1 MDTHALVSR
10 PNTSHNVSVL
20 PEGDFAPL
28 AALVGSAPEDHA
40 SMACW
45 AARHLEAEA
54 MADNT
59 RAAKVRDLSAFMQW
73 FARENGHLMIE
84 DWLPRDTH
92 GYLGHLLAQGRAP
105 ATINRHL
112 ATLRRFAR
120 WVQEQEDAPF
130 RFGLPTR
137 GVREISVDEGDAK
150 KLEETDLRALLKAA
164 DRLVLTD
171 EKRKNARPRRNRAVL
186 QVLLATGLRVSELVG
201 LQRAQYDGRYLR
213 AVQRKGRRVQD
224 VFISKEAR
232 GMLDDYLTNECGCES
247 GALFCGPKGDALDR
261 RQVHRLLNKLA
272 ADASK
277 YRAEPLRIHPHQ
289 LRHSFGWRVRQK
301 TGSDTE
307 TAALLGHTGLQYVGR
322 YARNAQAER
331 EAVLEQIG
339 TQ

>member
-1 MDTHALVSR
+1 M
-10 PNTSHNVSVL
+10 
-20 PEGDFAPL
+20 
-28 AALVGSAPEDHA
+28 AA
-40 SMACW
+40 W
-45 AARHLEAEA
+45 AARYLEAEA

-73 FARENGHLMIE
+73 FARDNGHLMIE

-92 GYLGHLLAQGRAP
+92 GFVGHLLAAGRAP
-105 ATINRHL
+105 ATVNRCF

-137 GVREISVDEGDAK
+137 GVREVVTEEGDAK
-150 KLEETDLRALLKAA
+150 KLDEADLRALLKAA

-171 EKRKNARPRRNRAVL
+171 AARKNARPHRNRAVL
-186 QVLLATGLRVSELVG
+186 QLLLATGLRVSELVA
-201 LQRAQYDGRYLR
+201 LERAQYDGRYLR
-213 AVQRKGRRVQD
+213 GVGRKGRRVQD
-224 VFISKEAR
+224 VFVAKEAR
-232 GMLDDYLTNECGCES
+232 DALDDYLAHERALDAVGQG
-247 GALFCGPKGDALDR
+247 GALLLGSGGEALDR

-277 YRAEPLRIHPHQ
+277 YREQPLRVHPHQ

-307 TAALLGHTGLQYVGR
+307 TAALLGHTGLKYVGR
-322 YARNAQAER
+322 YARNSQAER
-331 EAVLEQIG
+331 EAVLESL
-339 TQ
+339 